1 MKMPSKISGKT
12 ILKMIWILYA
22 LISTAIWLPQI
33 DKLFVQDVS
42 LISQYVSLIDSWSI
56 TVHGETYHNVSLD
69 DFSFAV
75 VNKVMRSPCREY
87 CRKIWIS

>member
-1 MKMPSKISGKT
+1 
-12 ILKMIWILYA
+12 MIWILYA